1 MNLLHLLSPIN
12 KDMELQ
18 PAKKFSVHLPYGKKN
33 DGIWILFSIIG
44 NYPFMKSHEFSLNIL
59 NGHVPKVC

>member
-1 MNLLHLLSPIN
+1 MNLLHLLSPI
-12 KDMELQ
+12 
-18 PAKKFSVHLPYGKKN
+18 KFSVHLPYGKKN